1 MSAISL
7 PKIKSSFYLW
17 LCRASMRLP
26 SVVHTYVV
34 VGIQY
39 SSSHFLREYTGTLA
53 VLASLEAYR
62 RGYIQ
67 LCSMGT
73 MEACGFMPLLWWVEH
88 NLDEKLPLNSICLIC
103 LLLTAS
109 RGFSSV

>member
-26 SVVHTYVV
+26 SVVYTYVV
-34 VGIQY
+34 VGIPVATAP
-39 SSSHFLREYTGTLA
+39 HFLREYTGTLT
-53 VLASLEAYR
+53 VLASLEACR

-73 MEACGFMPLLWWVEH
+73 MECLWIH
-88 NLDEKLPLNSICLIC
+88 SNSLVGG
-103 LLLTAS
+103 A
-109 RGFSSV
+109 